1 MRPAPWAL
9 ASRTRTVRPSYGRE
23 LPRVTLSA
31 SAGVSVWE
39 FTTSLGTVIA
49 PSTPG
54 LEQVLSG
61 LRLGELVVDQANAR
75 DLVNR
80 IAAMDV
86 KVAGAQN
93 LVRDYPS
100 AVAPFGLAAS
110 VQSWYRLRD
119 ATRAKVDAVAAA
131 GQKALLLQT
140 PQSAPDDGVTALN
153 DLESKA
159 ADIDDTAQMVRA
171 QLPVSTPGTLPVIPP
186 VASGVAWLGLPWWA
200 WALIGLGGLGLVA
213 AVAVPS
219 TMPAVIVAGRA

>member
-1 MRPAPWAL
+1 
-9 ASRTRTVRPSYGRE
+9 
-23 LPRVTLSA
+23 VTLSA
-31 SAGVSVWE
+31 SGGVPVWE

-54 LEQVLSG
+54 LDEALSG

-75 DLVNR
+75 DLVDR
-80 IAAMDV
+80 ITAMDV
-86 KVAGAQN
+86 KVAGAQT
-93 LVRDYPS
+93 LVRDHAS

-131 GQKALLLQT
+131 AQKAILLQT
-140 PQSAPDDGVTALN
+140 PQSAPDEGVTALN

-171 QLPVSTPGTLPVIPP
+171 QLPVGGPPGTLP
-186 VASGVAWLGLPWWA
+186 ASGTASGTAWLGLPWWA
-200 WALIGLGGLGLVA
+200 WALIGLGSLGLVA
-213 AVAVPS
+213 VLASAS
-219 TMPAVIVAGRA
+219 ASAMPAVVVAGRA